1 MITRFF
7 QSLTAPKTKVGD
19 KPPTTPQRVTYS
31 RLVHDLKDDR
41 VDSIALRTNSRDA
54 VYMDSSGAMNE
65 VTVSQNEE
73 FWRVI
78 TQSSADVELVE
89 PSTAPSFV
97 SIVIT
102 WLLVFLVGRALIDR
116 MQGAANPMEIMK
128 ADNEVETDV
137 KTRFAD
143 VEGID
148 AARQELE
155 EIVDFLK
162 NPDKYSIMG
171 AKIPR
176 GCLLTG
182 APGCGKTLLAKAIA
196 GESDVPFI
204 SCSGSSFVEMFVG
217 VGAKRARDLF
227 EKARS
232 MQPCII
238 FIDEI
243 DAVGKKR
250 SAGGMASNDE
260 REQTINQLLVEM
272 DGFSDETQ
280 IVVLAATNR
289 PDLLDEALIRPGRFD
304 RKISV
309 SLPSV
314 DGRERI
320 LQVHSTD
327 KLISP
332 DVDLRA
338 LAKQTTGFSGA
349 DLANIMNECAISAA
363 RDDVGMI
370 TPEIIETVYQR
381 IVVGAKSDTIFSQ
394 EKKELV
400 AYHEAGH
407 AIVGAFHPEYDM
419 LRKISII
426 PRGDTGG
433 VTYFTPNEDM
443 DIKPKTYYI
452 AQLRVMLGGRA
463 AEEVVYGKDNVTTGA
478 SSDYAH
484 VYATARQMVTV
495 WGFGE
500 RNYDYMNM
508 SPDAAKYVD
517 DEIDALVKKCYAE
530 TIDMIIAR
538 RSELEMVK
546 FKLMEDEVVDGSWV
560 YETVLCG
567 DQVSGC
573 HYQED

>member
-1 MITRFF
+1 MIIRFF

-19 KPPTTPQRVTYS
+19 KPPTTSQRVPYS

-54 VYMDSSGAMNE
+54 VYMDSSGTMNE

-73 FWRVI
+73 FWRVV

-97 SIVIT
+97 SIVLT

-116 MQGAANPMEIMK
+116 MRDSANPMEIMK
-128 ADNEVETDV
+128 ADNEVETEV

-148 AARQELE
+148 AAREELE
-155 EIVDFLK
+155 EIADFLK
-162 NPDKYSIMG
+162 NPDKYTIMG

-320 LQVHSTD
+320 LRVHSTD
-327 KLISP
+327 KLIDP
-332 DVDLRA
+332 NVDLRA

-349 DLANIMNECAISAA
+349 DLANIMNECAINAA

-381 IVVGAKSDTIFSQ
+381 IVVGAKSDAIFSQ

-400 AYHEAGH
+400 AFHEAGH
-407 AIVGAFHPEYDM
+407 AIIGALHPEYDI
-419 LRKISII
+419 LRKVSII

-484 VYATARQMVTV
+484 VYATARQMLTV

-530 TIDMIIAR
+530 AIDMIIMR

-546 FKLMEDEVVDGSWV
+546 FKLVEDEVVDGSWV

-567 DQVSGC
+567 DRVSGC

>member
-19 KPPTTPQRVTYS
+19 TPQRVTYS

-54 VYMDSSGAMNE
+54 VYMDSSGTMNE

-97 SIVIT
+97 SIVLT

-116 MQGAANPMEIMK
+116 MRGAANPMEIMK

-484 VYATARQMVTV
+484 VYTTARQMVTV